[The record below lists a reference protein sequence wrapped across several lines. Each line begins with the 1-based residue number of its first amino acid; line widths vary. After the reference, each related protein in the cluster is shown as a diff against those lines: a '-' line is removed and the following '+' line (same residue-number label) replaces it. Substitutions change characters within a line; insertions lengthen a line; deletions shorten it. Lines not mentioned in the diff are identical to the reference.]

1 MNGIRTC
8 GLIHSSQSKE
18 RDAVLGDGV
27 YLTHLG
33 PEHGK
38 EKILQNNY
46 GKTAIPPT
54 KADYYFKF
62 VTNQLK
68 GVEFKE
74 LGDGRTVWR
83 FPRNIELSSLKYSV
97 GHTEGANWTVA
108 QAKSE
113 KPNYHKPTAYVVPRQ
128 QQQQETEETGP
139 GLGTSAYAMPRQQQ
153 QQETGP
159 ELGTALAVGAT
170 VAAIGVGL
178 AALFGAFNRPN
189 TRRQ

>member
-108 QAKSE
+108 QTETGNNSSI
-113 KPNYHKPTAYVVPRQ
+113 YDKPTAYVVPRQ
-128 QQQQETEETGP
+128 QQQQETEEAGP
-139 GLGTSAYAMPRQQQ
+139 GLGTAI
-153 QQETGP
+153 
-159 ELGTALAVGAT
+159 AVGAAAT
-170 VAAIGVGL
+170 AIGVGL

-189 TRRQ
+189 NRRQ